1 MSSTPNRTAPG
12 WSRRATSAPD
22 PSAAHER
29 VFRAANVQAL
39 HSATG
44 CPWLHRNGADTGR
57 VPLAAARQRL
67 LSAFATTLIGAP
79 LLLAG
84 CSGSKTVDTNGN
96 GQNFVSKSSSVTYY
110 APGKRKEAPD
120 LSATAITGGK
130 ISLADYRGK
139 VVVVNFWAS
148 WCAPCRAEAAG
159 LENVARATTGKVQF
173 VGIATKDSASNA
185 RQFAR
190 DHHETYPSI
199 ADNDGTI
206 AAEFPQVP
214 QSLPSTLILD
224 RNGRVAA
231 RVVAG
236 IEQGELQS
244 LVDRVLSESA

>member
-1 MSSTPNRTAPG
+1 
-12 WSRRATSAPD
+12 
-22 PSAAHER
+22 
-29 VFRAANVQAL
+29 
-39 HSATG
+39 
-44 CPWLHRNGADTGR
+44 
-57 VPLAAARQRL
+57 VPVAARRRL
-67 LSAFATTLIGAP
+67 LPAFAATLLGAP
-79 LLLAG
+79 LLLMG

-110 APGKRKEAPD
+110 STGKRKAAPD
-120 LSATAITGGK
+120 VSGTAITGNK
-130 ISLADYRGK
+130 VSLSDFRGK

-148 WCAPCRAEAAG
+148 WCAPCRAEAPG
-159 LENVARATTGKVQF
+159 LENVARATAGKVQF
-173 VGIATKDSASNA
+173 LGIATKDSAANA

-190 DHHETYPSI
+190 DHGETYPSI

-224 RNGRVAA
+224 KDGRVAA

-236 IEQGELQS
+236 IEQGELQG